1 MFTEAW
7 QACKPGAARSSAFS
21 SAGGQNKR
29 ILSPRTAGPLSS
41 SRSDALLAVTTAS
54 TAPRDNASQPD
65 TLSVSRWPA
74 ARADV
79 TRRSPF
85 VANLGV
91 RRRDRPP
98 VAGDRSRR
106 SHRRQSFSA
115 ARQARHTSRQR
126 TRESTGTRDR
136 TSKSR
141 AGGSAASVSGAG
153 SATAAPSASP

>member
-1 MFTEAW
+1 L
-7 QACKPGAARSSAFS
+7 AR
-21 SAGGQNKR
+21 
-29 ILSPRTAGPLSS
+29 
-41 SRSDALLAVTTAS
+41 TTAS
-54 TAPRDNASQPD
+54 SALRDKASQAD

-141 AGGSAASVSGAG
+141 AGGSAASVSGGG
-153 SATAAPSASP
+153 SAAANARMLARKPMPAPRNARRREESARQVLTRLDTHSLAR